1 MSGKTVGS
9 GPFHRRPAP
18 RRGSSVR
25 LSDPKPRPFKRLTFR
40 AKAQGLKLMSY
51 TVVLQLL

>member
-25 LSDPKPRPFKRLTFR
+25 LSDSKPRPFKRLTLR
-40 AKAQGLKLMSY
+40 AKAQGLKPITY
-51 TVVLQLL
+51 TEVL